1 MVGTMEMREGC
12 GVVVEE
18 SGKWF
23 GVQIVEWEGIAYKH
37 EFPFQNEDNSLTN
50 NINTQPNL

>member
-1 MVGTMEMREGC
+1 MVGTMEMRKGC

-23 GVQIVEWEGIAYKH
+23 SFGVQVVDWEGIAYQCGELHQLKTARWAWW
-37 EFPFQNEDNSLTN
+37 FT
-50 NINTQPNL
+50 